1 MTPRTPSP
9 ASPSPAGG
17 NPQRESPGKGLPPH
31 HSHHRSRCWSR
42 LEESKQRSSKRQQEN
57 WLQAAAGPPLAC
69 LKMTL
74 RQRFTH
80 CSVSPK
86 PVSTCQLGAHASLP
100 PPPPQFHVLPV
111 RAPLRGAAGTAHG
124 CLCSAAPAAAQLS
137 ALHAVSLVTAQTPS
151 PEPRAAGLCVGP

>member
-1 MTPRTPSP
+1 MMPRTPSP

-17 NPQRESPGKGLPPH
+17 NLQHESPGKGLPPH
-31 HSHHRSRCWSR
+31 HSHHRPRRWSR
-42 LEESKQRSSKRQQEN
+42 LEESKQRSSSKRQQEN

-69 LKMTL
+69 LKTTL

-111 RAPLRGAAGTAHG
+111 RAPLG
-124 CLCSAAPAAAQLS
+124 CCWHCPRLPLLRSTGCSS
-137 ALHAVSLVTAQTPS
+137 ALRSPRCIACDCSNPS